1 MDEQSKRDLFLKRA
15 QACVNGRAAYE
26 LRKRAQAQGET
37 AASRAAMRLAG
48 LATALLVFL
57 LAWTVPVGGSNT
69 LSSSGLLRRLRATQK
84 SLPSKRPAAL
94 EISEPPAVA
103 LREDASDCSLGF
115 GGPACSACTPD
126 RYSDECQDQCHKQY
140 NRSQFP
146 DRLAQTHLDCRTST
160 GIVGDSAH
168 VIGKT
173 PGH

>member
-69 LSSSGLLRRLRATQK
+69 LSSSGFLRRLRATQK

-126 RYSDECQDQCHKQY
+126 RYSDECQDQCQVSVLMRNSVPPSDMPSSHS
-140 NRSQFP
+140 RSP
-146 DRLAQTHLDCRTST
+146 
-160 GIVGDSAH
+160 
-168 VIGKT
+168 
-173 PGH
+173 